1 MRNTWLLGVV
11 AVVLAA
17 LALVIAAIALVL
29 ARSVTAP
36 EDAGEVEIYLLDRA
50 EYTIDLVFE
59 AVERYDEEGREATLA
74 YYNSPES
81 VRGQWYVFI
90 VDEDGKMIA
99 HTNRALLGR
108 DLKGDLGVDVTG
120 YRFGDV
126 MLNAIKEGLWV
137 DYVFFNP
144 ATGNQE
150 FKHSW
155 VTKHDGLIF
164 GSGFYQVLP
173 SSPLDVTKAAPAE
186 YTIAVVGRAVRFYK
200 AYGRAR
206 AIDYFNSPESL
217 DGEWFVFIL
226 DENGE
231 MLDNVNQDL
240 VGKDMA
246 DVVKTDVDGVDVNEI
261 LAGVT
266 DAGRWIHYRYRNP
279 SSGEEKIKH
288 MWLVRHDG
296 LLIGADRL
304 G

>member
-1 MRNTWLLGVV
+1 MRNVSVFGVV
-11 AVVLAA
+11 ATTMAA
-17 LALVIAAIALVL
+17 LALVVAIVALVL
-29 ARSVTAP
+29 ALSAS
-36 EDAGEVEIYLLDRA
+36 GEGESDNVEIYLLDRA
-50 EYTIDLVFE
+50 EFTIDLVFD
-59 AVERYDEEGREATLA
+59 AVERYGEEGREATFA

-81 VRGQWYVFI
+81 VKGQWYVFL
-90 VDEDGKMIA
+90 VDEDCTMIA
-99 HTNRALLGR
+99 HTSQALLGR
-108 DLKGDLGVDVTG
+108 DLKGDLGVDVSC
-120 YRFGDV
+120 YRFGD
-126 MLNAIKEGLWV
+126 AILGATEQSLWV

-144 ATGNQE
+144 VTGNQE

-186 YTIAVVGRAVRFYK
+186 YTIAVVERAVRFYK

-206 AIDYFNSPESL
+206 AVDYFNSPESL
-217 DGEWFVFIL
+217 DGEWYVFLI
-226 DENGE
+226 DEDGQVIAHV
-231 MLDNVNQDL
+231 DQSL

-246 DVVKTDVDGVDVNEI
+246 EVVEADIEGNDLKEI

-266 DAGRWIHYRYRNP
+266 EAGRWVHYRSRNAD
-279 SSGEEKIKH
+279 GAEQIKH

-296 LLIGADRL
+296 ILIGSDRL